1 MEWDEQRATAVRE
14 VERLNRRNAANVD
27 VGIREFELAND
38 AYNLYSSRD
47 PLEQRDLLK
56 GLLSNFTFADGSL
69 SATWQ
74 KPFSFLSDY
83 PGRPNEN
90 SADSDEQNRRRGQ
103 WSAHLD
109 ELRTFAADP
118 RGWGERKIGA
128 LEGVLG
134 VKEHPNTRV
143 TARALAPSG

>member
-14 VERLNRRNAANVD
+14 VERLNRSNAANVD

-56 GLLSNFTFADGSL
+56 GLLSNFTFADGFL

-118 RGWGERKIGA
+118 RGWGEREVSA
-128 LEGVLG
+128 LEWVLAA
-134 VKEHPNTRV
+134 K
-143 TARALAPSG
+143 